1 MAKLKSSLL
10 NMFLSLT
17 VICIAAAAI
26 LAFVNAQT
34 STVIAVSKKQK
45 LEESIQ
51 RVVPGFDN
59 SPLDESFMAA
69 VSEGDSVR
77 IYPAR
82 KGSDLI
88 GVAVESN
95 TMNGFSGEIRVMVGL
110 TTSGEVIDYAVLQ
123 HAETPGLGDKMD
135 PWFKTD
141 KNKQSILGKNLSEKQ
156 LTVTKDGGEV
166 DAITAAT
173 ISSRAFLDA
182 VNRAYAAYSEQE
194 IDSSSGATATTG
206 ATQKY

>member
-17 VICIAAAAI
+17 VICIVAAAI

-45 LEESIQ
+45 LEESIK

-59 SPLDESFMAA
+59 SPLEESFMAA

-95 TMNGFSGEIRVMVGL
+95 TMNGFSGEIRIMVGL

-141 KNKQSILGKNLSEKQ
+141 KNKQSILGKNLSEKA

-173 ISSRAFLDA
+173 ISSRAFLEA
-182 VNRAYAAYSEQE
+182 VNRAYTAYVN
-194 IDSSSGATATTG
+194 SGI
-206 ATQKY
+206 K

>member
-1 MAKLKSSLL
+1 
-10 NMFLSLT
+10 MFLSLT
-17 VICIAAAAI
+17 VICIVAAAI

-51 RVVPGFDN
+51 KVVPGFDN
-59 SPLDESFMAA
+59 SPLDESYMAA
-69 VSEGDSVR
+69 ISEGDSVR

-82 KGSDLI
+82 KGDELI

-95 TMNGFSGEIRVMVGL
+95 TMNGFSGEIRIMVGL
-110 TTSGEVIDYAVLQ
+110 TNAGEVIDYAVLQ

-141 KNKQSILGKNLSEKQ
+141 KNKQSILGKNLSEKP
-156 LTVTKDGGEV
+156 LSVTKDGGEV

-173 ISSRAFLDA
+173 ISSRAFLEA
-182 VNRAYAAYSEQE
+182 VNKAYAAYSEQGP
-194 IDSSSGATATTG
+194 DSYSGATS
-206 ATQKY
+206 KNEVIENSK